1 MRILIAA
8 AGSRG
13 DVAPYTGLGAG
24 LREAGHEVTLA
35 TTDAFAPLVREAGLG
50 FRSLPARP
58 QGQGGVE
65 GRRELMRAAAAFV
78 TELGRGFAD
87 AVDPGTDLLLLSAT
101 TAPLGRHV
109 AEAMGTPTV
118 GVHLQPNAP
127 TGAFPPT
134 VLGTRSLGRLGNRI
148 AGRFALRMA
157 DRVYTEAVTELRS
170 RLDLPPLAP
179 SAMRRR
185 QERAHRPVLHGFS
198 TALVPRPADWHA
210 GLDIVGN
217 WWPYL
222 APDRRLPAELEDFLA
237 AGARPVF
244 IGFGSMGAGHGERLS
259 EIAVRALR
267 RAGLRGIVQSGRAG
281 LAAVGD
287 DVLTS
292 GDVPHT
298 LLFPRVAAVV
308 QHAGAGTAA
317 AALRAG
323 APVIPVPVTADQ
335 PFWAARLA
343 AIGAAT
349 DPIPFASLT
358 EERLADAL
366 DRAVRQQTYARAAAG
381 APPPTAAPTMRRSA
395 VPSAGRRGRCPFPQ
409 GRGPGRCP
417 DG

>member
-24 LREAGHEVTLA
+24 LREAGHDVTLA

-50 FRSLPARP
+50 FRSLPTRP

-87 AVDPGTDLLLLSAT
+87 AVDPGTDLLLLSVT
-101 TAPLGRHV
+101 TAPLGAHV
-109 AEAMGTPTV
+109 AEALGIRTI
-118 GVHLQPNAP
+118 GAYLQPTAA
-127 TGAFPPT
+127 TGAFPPN
-134 VLGTRSLGRLGNRI
+134 VMGTRSLGRLGNRI

-170 RLDLPPLAP
+170 RLDLPSLAP
-179 SAMRRR
+179 SGMRRR
-185 QERAHRPVLHGFS
+185 QERANKPVLHGFS
-198 TALVPRPADWHA
+198 TALVPRPADWRA
-210 GLDIVGN
+210 GLDVVGN
-217 WWPYL
+217 WWPYV
-222 APDRRLPAELEDFLA
+222 APERRLPAEVEDFLA

-259 EIAVRALR
+259 GIAVRALR
-267 RAGLRGIVQSGRAG
+267 RAGLRGILQSGGAG
-281 LAAVGD
+281 LAADGD
-287 DVLTS
+287 DVLTI
-292 GDVPHT
+292 GDVPHA

-308 QHAGAGTAA
+308 HHAGAGTAA

-323 APVIPVPVTADQ
+323 APGIPVPVTADQ

-358 EERLADAL
+358 AERLADAL
-366 DRAVRQQTYARAAAG
+366 GRAVRQQTYARAASVAAQHMATEDGVG
-381 APPPTAAPTMRRSA
+381 AVLKAL
-395 VPSAGRRGRCPFPQ
+395 G
-409 GRGPGRCP
+409 
-417 DG
+417 